1 MISKPHQGPFHLHHN
16 NPPPPFNPNFDPNAA
31 KRYSKVSASMEEDNF
46 YASHTRDECR
56 EEWRRRYE
64 ELKLKDSN

>member
-1 MISKPHQGPFHLHHN
+1 
-16 NPPPPFNPNFDPNAA
+16 
-31 KRYSKVSASMEEDNF
+31 MEEDNF